1 MFFSGLSWW
10 FQLEVG
16 KEKRSHYFP
25 SHAQWQAGPSDV
37 SIQIW
42 LLPFAAPASNQRLL
56 SNLAPP
62 PQGPTQFWSLW
73 SLVSI
78 SCPDHCSHHHPSPR
92 SGKPSS
98 VQSSPGL
105 LLQGE

>member
-1 MFFSGLSWW
+1 MFFFWALLVV
-10 FQLEVG
+10 QLEVG
-16 KEKRSHYFP
+16 KEKRSNYFP
-25 SHAQWQAGPSDV
+25 SHAQWQAGTSDV

-42 LLPFAAPASNQRLL
+42 LFPFAAPTSNQPLL

-78 SCPDHCSHHHPSPR
+78 SCPDHCSHHHLSPL

-98 VQSSPGL
+98 VQSPPGL
-105 LLQGE
+105 LLLGE

>member
-10 FQLEVG
+10 FSLRLARKREVTI
-16 KEKRSHYFP
+16 SHPMPNGRRAQAMSAFKSGS
-25 SHAQWQAGPSDV
+25 SHL
-37 SIQIW
+37 
-42 LLPFAAPASNQRLL
+42 LLPHPISDSSPTWPRLPRAPLNS
-56 SNLAPP
+56 
-62 PQGPTQFWSLW
+62 GLW

-78 SCPDHCSHHHPSPR
+78 SCPDHCSHHHPSPV

-98 VQSSPGL
+98 VQSPPGL